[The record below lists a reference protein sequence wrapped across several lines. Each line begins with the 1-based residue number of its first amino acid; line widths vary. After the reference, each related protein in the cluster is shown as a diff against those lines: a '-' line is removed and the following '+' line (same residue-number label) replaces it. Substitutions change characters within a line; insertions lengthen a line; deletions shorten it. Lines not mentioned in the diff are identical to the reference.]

1 MLSIIARTGVMNKA
15 CGSDGLELAT
25 KTKGATTG
33 DRIVS
38 LYLYCEW
45 LVGVVLLP
53 GQEVDLGIPSG
64 IPD

>member
-1 MLSIIARTGVMNKA
+1 MNKA

-38 LYLYCEW
+38 LYLLLRMVGW
-45 LVGVVLLP
+45 GGLVTWAR
-53 GQEVDLGIPSG
+53 SG
-64 IPD
+64 FGDSERHP